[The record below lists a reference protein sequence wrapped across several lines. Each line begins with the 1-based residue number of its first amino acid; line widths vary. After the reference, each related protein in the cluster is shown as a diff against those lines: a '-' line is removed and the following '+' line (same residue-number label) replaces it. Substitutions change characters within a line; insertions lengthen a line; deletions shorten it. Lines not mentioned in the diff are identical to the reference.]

1 MTACIL
7 RLLLLVWSCFYICG
21 GSLQKCNMIT
31 ENAFD
36 LQQDEIGLFDVLYSS
51 H

>member
-1 MTACIL
+1 
-7 RLLLLVWSCFYICG
+7 
-21 GSLQKCNMIT
+21 LQKCSTIA